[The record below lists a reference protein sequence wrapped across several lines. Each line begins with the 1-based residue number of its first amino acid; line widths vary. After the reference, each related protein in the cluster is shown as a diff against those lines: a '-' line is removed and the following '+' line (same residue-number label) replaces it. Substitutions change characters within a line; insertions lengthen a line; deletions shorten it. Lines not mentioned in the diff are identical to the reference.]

1 MDGSVGQLKIFEES
15 KPQAQ
20 CAHLL
25 WVCEESGKHTIGQKI
40 ERILGLGLLSP
51 NTACTCSV
59 KLMTFLLNVVRG
71 VPEMFVTE
79 AQAAEAGAAVT
90 SPTEVEDVEAQEG
103 GAIPPEELVAM
114 ARLDSLLRVAL
125 RSRINFCPC

>member
-1 MDGSVGQLKIFEES
+1 MCS
-15 KPQAQ
+15 
-20 CAHLL
+20 CALSI
-25 WVCEESGKHTIGQKI
+25 CEESGKYTIGQKI
-40 ERILGLGLLSP
+40 ERILGLGLLAP

-71 VPEMFVTE
+71 VPEMFVTDT
-79 AQAAEAGAAVT
+79 QDAEAGAAVT

-125 RSRINFCPC
+125 RSRVNFCPC